1 MAAPASRRAR
11 RLFRIARIFARYDIL
26 GALIELGAAPGALR
40 LLNPF
45 FRSRKTRH
53 LRIGQRLALA
63 AQELG
68 PSFIKAGQTL
78 STRADLV
85 GEQVAIDLAG
95 LQDRLPPFPSEAARA
110 TIEAELGR
118 PLSELFAEFDDVPVA
133 AASIA
138 QVHFAVTTD
147 GRPVAVKVLR
157 PQIEKQFADDLDL
170 FDLGARLIERWQ
182 PKFRRLKPRA
192 VVETL
197 RESVQIEMDLRFEA
211 AAASELAE
219 NFEGDPGF
227 RIPKVDWERTGRR
240 VLTLERVSGIRV
252 GDVEAF
258 EAAGVDP
265 RIALG
270 NASRAF
276 FNQVFRD
283 GFFHADMHAGNAFVD
298 PKDGAIIAI
307 DFGIMGRLDKR
318 NRYFL
323 ADMLLG
329 FLNGDYERVAQV
341 HFDAGFIPAN
351 QSLPLFT
358 QAVRSIGEPLMG
370 RPLSEI
376 SLGRLLAQL
385 FQITETFQMETQPQL
400 LMLQKTMLMAEGMGR
415 QLDPSV
421 NMWELAQPLIEDW
434 MMTHRGPAARV
445 GQAVEDGIALVER
458 LPRLVAAMDRLTQ
471 RLEKEG
477 AAIDPSSLERAEEQ
491 RHSRAVVPW
500 PIWVLVGLALGAA
513 LFG

>member
-1 MAAPASRRAR
+1 MASPATRRAR
-11 RLFRIARIFARYDIL
+11 RLFRIARVFARYDIL
-26 GALIELGAAPGALR
+26 GAMIELGAVPAAFRVFVPI
-40 LLNPF
+40 

-53 LRIGQRLALA
+53 LRIGERLALA
-63 AQELG
+63 AQALG
-68 PSFIKAGQTL
+68 PTFIKAGQTL
-78 STRADLV
+78 STRADIV
-85 GEQVAIDLAG
+85 GEEVAADLAG
-95 LQDRLPPFPSEAARA
+95 LQDRLPPFPADAARA
-110 TIEAELGR
+110 TIEAEIGQ
-118 PLSELFAEFDDVPVA
+118 PIDALFLEFDDTPVA

-170 FDLGARLIERWQ
+170 FDVAASLIERWQ
-182 PKFRRLKPRA
+182 PKLRRLKPRA
-192 VVETL
+192 VVATL
-197 RESVQIEMDLRFEA
+197 RESVRIEMDLRFEA

-219 NFEGDPGF
+219 NFAGDSGF

-240 VLTLERVSGIRV
+240 VLTLERVGGLRV

-258 EAAGVDP
+258 AAAGVDP
-265 RIALG
+265 RVALA

-276 FNQVFRD
+276 FKQVFRD

-329 FLNGDYERVAQV
+329 FLNGDYARVAQV
-341 HFDAGFIPAN
+341 HFDAGFVPAN

-434 MMTHRGPAARV
+434 MIENRGPTARI
-445 GQAVEDGIALVER
+445 GQAVEDGIALFER
-458 LPRLVAAMDRLTQ
+458 LPRLVESLDRLTQ

-477 AAIDPSSLERAEEQ
+477 AAIDPASLEQVDEYKKPRF
-491 RHSRAVVPW
+491 SVPALL
-500 PIWVLVGLALGAA
+500 WVLIGIALGAA
-513 LFG
+513 LL